1 MAKKKQTVRVVFE
14 YKVTEGPDGEART
27 TAAKERKFV
36 REEIVERLGVTL
48 DGITGPRIVSV
59 EVSD

>member
-14 YKVTEGPDGEART
+14 YKVETGPDGEART

-36 REEIVERLGVTL
+36 REEIVERLRAGFDGV
-48 DGITGPRIVSV
+48 IGPRIVSV

>member
-14 YKVTEGPDGEART
+14 YKVETGPDGEART
-27 TAAKERKFV
+27 TAAKERAFV
-36 REEIVERLGVTL
+36 REEIVERLGVTF